1 MLWFQE
7 EPHEPRSL
15 KVKETVI
22 CEFEMYSKKS
32 VDAMMTKFVLGT
44 DHKKTYRGAGRA
56 KYKKKYSHKG
66 KLNEKKIMHAN

>member
-15 KVKETVI
+15 KVKESVI
-22 CEFEMYSKKS
+22 CELEMYSKKS

-44 DHKKTYRGAGRA
+44 DHKKTYRGAGRGGA
-56 KYKKKYSHKG
+56 GRGGRSTRK
-66 KLNEKKIMHAN
+66 NIRTREN